1 MIKVDESV
9 HSEVDESVPRWA
21 SFHKDKSHLQ
31 VPLTVHSTNLDVA
44 ASDENIDFFLTS
56 SKRQAVT
63 HMFLE
68 AAMYRKVFGPDAS
81 TKKSERLVL
90 SRTNK

>member
-9 HSEVDESVPRWA
+9 HSEVDESVPWWA

-44 ASDENIDFFLTS
+44 ASDENIDFVFDVKQEESCHALS
-56 SKRQAVT
+56 S
-63 HMFLE
+63 
-68 AAMYRKVFGPDAS
+68 
-81 TKKSERLVL
+81 
-90 SRTNK
+90 